1 MQARL
6 FRAGKAVFLL
16 VGACLSGCGSSGI
29 KAPIAHD
36 SRPNVERA
44 AYYTVRQGET
54 LSGIAWRHALDYRQ
68 VAAWNGIRAPY
79 TIFPGQRLRL
89 IPPATPHQTSQTAH
103 QTVQRP
109 VPPPPRNQV
118 PSMPQEPTA
127 SRADKRPEKETGS
140 PEEVLRWRWPAE
152 GRVVSGYDDPDRKG
166 IDIGG
171 KLGQPIYAAADGDVV
186 YSGSGLRGYGKLII
200 IKHNNRFLS
209 AYAHNNNLLVAEG
222 DRVIGGQRIAEMGQG
237 RGGQAMLY
245 FEIRRDGRPVD
256 PMRYLPRVSLKEESH
271 VERIRDGWGWGRA

>member
-6 FRAGKAVFLL
+6 SRAGKVVFLL

-29 KAPIAHD
+29 KAPVAHD
-36 SRPNVERA
+36 SRHHAERA
-44 AYYTVRQGET
+44 AYHTVRKGET

-68 VAAWNGIRAPY
+68 VAAWNGVRAPY

-89 IPPATPHQTSQTAH
+89 IPPATPHQTSQTAPR
-103 QTVQRP
+103 TVQRP
-109 VPPPPRNQV
+109 VLPSPSNRAS
-118 PSMPQEPTA
+118 SMPQESSV
-127 SRADKRPEKETGS
+127 SRSDKRQEKEVGS
-140 PEEVLRWRWPAE
+140 SEEVLRWRWPAE
-152 GRVVSGYDDPDRKG
+152 ASVVNGYDNADRKG

-171 KLGQPIYAAADGDVV
+171 KLGQPIYAAADGYVV